1 MLALHH
7 WIQQKMRPKY
17 MPTVQ
22 KKETIETAMFKYGG
36 GIFDSKLYMIV
47 TISCSRLS
55 TKRKKPPKARVI
67 DPV

>member
-1 MLALHH
+1 
-7 WIQQKMRPKY
+7 

-36 GIFDSKLYMIV
+36 GIFDSNLYMIV

-55 TKRKKPPKARVI
+55 TKRKKPPKERVI